1 LDNFF
6 AFAWKI
12 LPDLLDGAKLTVEIS
27 VVCISAGII
36 FGILLGT
43 ARVYSNR
50 VIYWL
55 VTAYVEFLR
64 GTPCIVQ
71 LFFIYYGLG
80 DMGILLKP
88 VLAAGLALGI
98 NTSVYQAE
106 YFRGAILSVKPGQ
119 MIAARALGLSKWRA
133 IRYVIF
139 PQAIRLVIP
148 SSSNEIVYMI
158 KYSSIAFTVGVP
170 ELMSRAD
177 IIGAYYF
184 RYFETYLV
192 ATFIYVVIVLL
203 VAKLL
208 NTLERK
214 AIIPGL
220 QMRQG

>member
-1 LDNFF
+1 MDNFF

-158 KYSSIAFTVGVP
+158 KYSSVAFTVGVP